1 MGVAVTA
8 ATRRAVRPDGGPDSG
23 PHGPTPAGRG
33 SPAPDVRSAGAADDA
48 IRQSDAYKAL
58 SGATYGGGE
67 EAGGLLSK
75 SPWHA
80 GSLLPGTDQASR
92 PSREGTII
100 GVVIRGETSSD
111 MGGYRPSFPPGSI
124 PQLAMRPPAGAQASG
139 GDATRTQLSPATQ
152 RRKR

>member
-8 ATRRAVRPDGGPDSG
+8 AVRPAVRPDRSS
-23 PHGPTPAGRG
+23 PTGRG
-33 SPAPDVRSAGAADDA
+33 RSAPVSLAAGGTDYA

-75 SPWHA
+75 SPWQA
-80 GSLLPGTDQASR
+80 GSLLPGTDQASK

-100 GVVIRGETSSD
+100 AVVIRGNVPQYPPARRPMAETA
-111 MGGYRPSFPPGSI
+111 I
-124 PQLAMRPPAGAQASG
+124 AAGAQVSG
-139 GDATRTQLSPATQ
+139 GDATRTQLSQASQ

>member
-8 ATRRAVRPDGGPDSG
+8 AIRPAVRPDRGPE
-23 PHGPTPAGRG
+23 GPTPAGRD
-33 SPAPDVRSAGAADDA
+33 SPALAGHRAGGPDDA

-58 SGATYGGGE
+58 PGATYGGGE

-75 SPWHA
+75 SPWQA
-80 GSLLPGTDQASR
+80 GSLLPGTDQASK

-100 GVVIRGETSSD
+100 AVVIRGNVPQYPPARRPMAETA
-111 MGGYRPSFPPGSI
+111 I
-124 PQLAMRPPAGAQASG
+124 AAGAQVSG
-139 GDATRTQLSPATQ
+139 GDATRTQLSQATQ

>member
-1 MGVAVTA
+1 RHARAARRGRPRCGVGGAYVGVAVTA
-8 ATRRAVRPDGGPDSG
+8 AIRPAVRPDQ
-23 PHGPTPAGRG
+23 PTPAGG
-33 SPAPDVRSAGAADDA
+33 GKDDA

-58 SGATYGGGE
+58 PGATYGGGE

-75 SPWHA
+75 SPWQA

-100 GVVIRGETSSD
+100 AVVIRGDDVPHNPPARRPMAETA
-111 MGGYRPSFPPGSI
+111 I
-124 PQLAMRPPAGAQASG
+124 AAGAQVSG
-139 GDATRTQLSPATQ
+139 GDAMRTQLSQATQ

>member
-58 SGATYGGGE
+58 PGATYGGGE

-75 SPWHA
+75 SPWQA

-100 GVVIRGETSSD
+100 AVVIRGD
-111 MGGYRPSFPPGSI
+111 DVPHY
-124 PQLAMRPPAGAQASG
+124 PPARRPMAETAIAAGVQVSG
-139 GDATRTQLSPATQ
+139 GDAMRTQLSQATQ